1 MAGKAEEEVGK
12 KDPTIRWLAWE
23 LRTQREELLFGL
35 QTSAWE
41 VLWELKP
48 L

>member
-23 LRTQREELLFGL
+23 LRTQRELLFGL